1 MPRKPI
7 ILWVRKEF
15 LYFLGVIFLV
25 LVGVAA
31 AFLRDAAIQTTA
43 PLSEIVSGKTVVID
57 PGHGGD
63 DPGCS
68 GNGLLEKDVNL
79 DIARRIK
86 PLLNRLTIYGVLTR
100 DRDMDPLDYAILRGE
115 GGVGGKSVKGLEGK
129 AWEREALMKR
139 LEFVKKHKADLFIS
153 IHSNAFPSPIWSGA
167 QTFYSTRRPE
177 NMALAVAIQTRLVE
191 RLGPNYRE
199 AKDAQFFV
207 LSHTDIPA
215 ALVELG
221 FLSNPEEAGRL
232 KDPAYREKAAGAIVE
247 GIVDYLV
254 QAERGI
260 KPPAPLSLQ
269 TVAKTGKKSG
279 QTPGA
284 GQIGLG
290 SAGLAPQVEPGPAE
304 VVVYFGGGTDADN
317 RLVPEVRRPGGLNA
331 DAPVEKRARAAMEEL
346 IRGPRAGSGLQ
357 PTVPAHARL
366 RSLTVKNGLATVDF
380 DQEMSKDYWG
390 GSWNEEMTVYS
401 IVNTL
406 TSIRGIDKVQIL
418 IEGEPGTIGG
428 HILLDQPLARYQE
441 LINR

>member
-1 MPRKPI
+1 MPRKPV
-7 ILWVRKEF
+7 ILWVHKEF
-15 LYFLGVIFLV
+15 LYFLGVVLLV

-31 AFLRDAAIQTTA
+31 AFLRHAAIQTTA

-68 GNGLLEKDVNL
+68 GNGLVEKEVNL
-79 DIARRIK
+79 DISLRVRR
-86 PLLNRLTIYGVLTR
+86 LLNRLAVYGILTR

-115 GGVGGKSVKGLEGK
+115 GGVGGKSVKELKGK
-129 AWEREALMKR
+129 AWEREALLKR
-139 LEFVKKHKADLFIS
+139 VEFVNKHKADLFIS
-153 IHSNAFPSPIWSGA
+153 IHANTFPSSIWSGA
-167 QTFYSTRRPE
+167 QTFYTVKRPE

-207 LSHTDIPA
+207 LNHTEIPA
-215 ALVELG
+215 ALVEIG

-232 KDPAYREKAAGAIVE
+232 KDAAYREKAAGAIVE

-269 TVAKTGKKSG
+269 TGARTGQKG
-279 QTPGA
+279 GRTPGA

-290 SAGLAPQVEPGPAE
+290 SGGSTPQVEPGPAG

-317 RLVPEVRRPGGLNA
+317 WLVPEIRRPGGLNA
-331 DAPVEKRARAAMEEL
+331 GVPVEKRARAAMEEL
-346 IRGPRAGSGLQ
+346 IRGPHVGSGLQ

-380 DQEMSKDYWG
+380 DQEVSKDYWG

-428 HILLDQPLARYQE
+428 HILLDQPLVRYQE